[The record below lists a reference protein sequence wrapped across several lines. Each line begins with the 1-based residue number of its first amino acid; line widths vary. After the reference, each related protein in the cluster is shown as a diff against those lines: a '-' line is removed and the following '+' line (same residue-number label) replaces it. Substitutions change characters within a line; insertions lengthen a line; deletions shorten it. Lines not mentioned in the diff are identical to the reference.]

1 MTDGAKH
8 LYLGMA
14 RPAAHHIALQFLGM
28 PCLYREGK
36 HKGYSRKAYPHKK
49 RKSREL
55 QELMN
60 VAIPALGQRRKAF
73 SVENAFLFLKGG
85 YSMTW
90 FAAI

>member
-55 QELMN
+55 RELMN
-60 VAIPALGQRRKAF
+60 VAIPALGQKK
-73 SVENAFLFLKGG
+73 KGIL
-85 YSMTW
+85 S
-90 FAAI
+90 